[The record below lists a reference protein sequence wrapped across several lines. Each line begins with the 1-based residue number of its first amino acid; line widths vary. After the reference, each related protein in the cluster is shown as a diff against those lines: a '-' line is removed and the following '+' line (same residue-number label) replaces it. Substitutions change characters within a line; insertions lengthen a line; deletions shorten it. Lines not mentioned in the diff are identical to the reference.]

1 MDSFDVLTLISN
13 IVLMLVPVAGAIV
26 LGSRTRGRRLVF
38 GLIGCLLS
46 AAAALG
52 FVAFQL
58 AANSDDSFSPIFALA
73 PALLTFAQC
82 AGLLLLILAIITRPS
97 EVVPAPP
104 AGYPPAGYPAGPGN
118 YQGPW
123 SQA

>member
-13 IVLMLVPVAGAIV
+13 IFLMLVPVVGAIV
-26 LGSRTRGRRLVF
+26 LGTRTRGRRLVF
-38 GLIGCLLS
+38 GLVGCILS
-46 AAAALG
+46 AIAALG

-58 AANSDDSFSPIFALA
+58 AASSDDSFDPIFALA
-73 PALLTFAQC
+73 PALLTFLQC
-82 AGLLLLILAIITRPS
+82 AGLLLLILAIVARPS
-97 EVVPAPP
+97 DVAPAPP
-104 AGYPPAGYPAGPGN
+104 AYPPPGYPPGQGN